1 MVDVWKRTLE
11 QLKEDS
17 SYRNMFHMLEQ
28 YGDDTAA
35 ELTDKDGNLIKR
47 SFAEY
52 VKLSLGAC
60 GNLQRMGFTDDGEVV
75 GLIYETCMD
84 WPVLLWGILMSGR
97 IPLLMNPGAEPELN
111 CNIMKEAVATAY
123 VAAKPVPGCDIK
135 FIDAAEVLAEGTPG
149 EEKWG
154 QYVALC
160 TSGTTGSS
168 RIFLYDSQTI
178 ANHIL
183 SFDESH
189 QYNPN
194 MPATEPKSKILAFL
208 PFHHVFGFSV
218 VYILYAITG
227 KTLVY
232 LKDKSVNTILGACQK
247 HGVTDLYCIPMFFNA
262 LAQGIEKQLD
272 GKDIRKLPWPV
283 KQIIKGKTLGTKMR
297 YMISGGGHIPESTLE
312 IINYLGYPL
321 TNGFGMT
328 ETGIITVNRT
338 FEAEERVKG
347 GIGFPFGITEWKI
360 VPEDKN
366 QGELYIRGEAL
377 YSASIVNGQI
387 VPRDKSAWFA
397 TGDIVNLKPDGLYIS
412 GRAKDV
418 IIGASGENIYPEE
431 LEDDFEGL
439 PGVKNYCI
447 IGIDNG
453 RNEDVTI
460 IVEPGDDFSRDAV
473 SDFIKRANEKLPT
486 GKKLATVYI
495 SKEQLPVS
503 GNMKVRRGFLKKHLE
518 DGSWPCESFDIYKKK
533 IASLGSEPA
542 GTSASASAA
551 KRIKINVPNGFEDDP
566 QFTEILDEIKNITAE
581 NLGTEADQIGNED
594 HFIMVLGGDS
604 LSVFTVFSAIG
615 EKYDVEMMDEEMVQL
630 ENVYDTAKFVY
641 AKMKGIDNPFVEG

>member
-11 QLKEDS
+11 QLKSDS

-28 YGDDTAA
+28 YGDDVAA

-47 SFAEY
+47 TYDEY
-52 VKLSLGAC
+52 VKLSLEAC
-60 GNLQRMGFTDDGEVV
+60 GNLQRMGFCDDGEVV
-75 GLIYETCMD
+75 GLIYDTCMD
-84 WPVLLWGILMSGR
+84 WPVLMWGILMSGK
-97 IPLLMNPGAEPELN
+97 IPLLMNPGSEAQLN
-111 CNIMKEAVATAY
+111 SGIMKEAGATAY
-123 VAAKPVPGCDIK
+123 VASKPVEGCEAK
-135 FIDAAEVLAEGTPG
+135 FIDAKDVLAPGEPG

-160 TSGTTGSS
+160 TSGTTGKS

-189 QYNPN
+189 QVNPF
-194 MPATEPKSKILAFL
+194 MPETEPKTKLLAFL

-218 VYILYAITG
+218 VYILYSITG

-232 LKDKSVNTILGACQK
+232 LKDKGVQTILGACQK

-262 LAQGIEKQLD
+262 LADGIEKQLD
-272 GKDIRKLPWPV
+272 GKDLTKLPWAV

-297 YMISGGGHIPESTLE
+297 YMITGGGHVPESTLAT
-312 IINYLGYPL
+312 INNLGYPL

-328 ETGIITVNRT
+328 ETGIITVNRSLDP
-338 FEAEERVKG
+338 AERIKG

-360 VPEDKN
+360 EPEGKS
-366 QGELYIRGEAL
+366 QGELFIRGDAL
-377 YSASIVNGQI
+377 YSASIVEGQI

-397 TGDIVNLKPDGLYIS
+397 TGDIVQKKADSLYIS

-431 LEDDFEGL
+431 LEDDFAGM
-439 PGVKNYCI
+439 PGVKSYCVVGIKNGNY
-447 IGIDNG
+447 
-453 RNEDVTI
+453 EDVAM
-460 IVEPGDDFSRDAV
+460 IVEPGEGFDQEAIKDV
-473 SDFIKRANEKLPT
+473 IKRANEKLAT
-486 GKKLATVYI
+486 GKKIATVYV
-495 SKEQLPVS
+495 SKEALPVS
-503 GNMKVRRGFLKKHLE
+503 GNMKVKRQSLKRHLE
-518 DGSWPCESFDIYKKK
+518 DGSWPCDSFDIYKKK

-542 GTSASASAA
+542 GTAA
-551 KRIKINVPNGFEDDP
+551 GPKRIKIHVPAGFEDDP
-566 QFTEILDEIKNITAE
+566 QFQDILEDIKQIAAE

-604 LSVFTVFSAIG
+604 LTVFTIFSAIG

-630 ENVYDTAKFVY
+630 ENVFETAQFVY
-641 AKMKGIDNPFVEG
+641 AKLKGIENPFTEG